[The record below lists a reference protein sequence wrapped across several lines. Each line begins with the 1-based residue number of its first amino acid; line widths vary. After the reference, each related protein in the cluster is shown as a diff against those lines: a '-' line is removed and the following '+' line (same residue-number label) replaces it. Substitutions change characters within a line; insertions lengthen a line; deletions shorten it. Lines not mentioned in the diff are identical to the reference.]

1 MSRVQAFQLVA
12 APKLYHSLG
21 SARKAAGLLH
31 LPSIPSRMR
40 ENAPMGLSRF
50 APFAV
55 RESYRVETVRATG
68 NADGNGDLCA
78 PGIET

>member
-1 MSRVQAFQLVA
+1 
-12 APKLYHSLG
+12 
-21 SARKAAGLLH
+21 
-31 LPSIPSRMR
+31 MR